1 MKVARHQWGKWVFGA
16 GVGIPD
22 ASQPGLEKAGETMK
36 EKLSSSAEQKGSLRW
51 RQRQHW
57 KQSGVLPIW
66 WINSPCKK
74 KKMVREQSDR
84 SLSQDANFV
93 HIPHGS
99 AFIPT
104 PAVAERDVSYFLLF
118 ASL

>member
-1 MKVARHQWGKWVFGA
+1 METEGSAGKNLVFFPSG
-16 GVGIPD
+16 
-22 ASQPGLEKAGETMK
+22 
-36 EKLSSSAEQKGSLRW
+36 GSIL
-51 RQRQHW
+51 
-57 KQSGVLPIW
+57 LA
-66 WINSPCKK
+66 K
-74 KKMVREQSDR
+74 KKMVREKSDR

-118 ASL
+118 TSL